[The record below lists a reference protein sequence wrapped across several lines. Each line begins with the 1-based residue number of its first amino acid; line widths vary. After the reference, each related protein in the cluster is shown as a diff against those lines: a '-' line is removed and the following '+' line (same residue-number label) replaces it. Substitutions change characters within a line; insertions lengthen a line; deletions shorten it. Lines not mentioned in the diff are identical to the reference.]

1 MPSESH
7 FRKAPNGRPR
17 ISTNP
22 APTQPFEM
30 FEPTIEIDEGPSLKQ
45 RINDILLPDDDE
57 MPDVSQV
64 DMGNDPC
71 CAAAK
76 EMWLDG
82 LRNIFGMQPD
92 QIYDE
97 PPGGFNPEWGESLET
112 TSIIYSYEQMDCEE
126 FESVLRDFAGLEPGK
141 MYEVNVT
148 NRTTG
153 PYKSLGPNP
162 EHYLAIRVLE
172 QWDKCKFQGQG
183 GEDAQDMGFYAS
195 QDAFEAGWDAVLKAI
210 VGPDYY
216 RYQRYLTP
224 ITNYS
229 HKLGRSLP
237 TQAGLSIEGSIP
249 MDEAISAVEDKG
261 DLEGFAESQGWDED
275 AREEGWD
282 DPMEYLEGFTH
293 PYESPHYLEQ
303 TFAGGGRSPTAEEV
317 EVNMEGLGPNWADVF
332 TATGQEAMLAG
343 LEQLRDQ
350 GGKRVY
356 ATSGSIGATG
366 AGPMM
371 RVNPFFRGLG
381 LGGATL
387 ASLLE
392 NTGYAVENMASASGL
407 GTVDSLSRILSEAQV
422 PHQFNI
428 SEEVRRPVQSND
440 WRHSDFRYPHQGQ
453 QQLLL
458 EEPGTLLTANRPTK
472 TLLRPLSID
481 MMRDR
486 EPEMTMEQMRALVDS
501 AKRELELYHSMPSSY
516 QDGFDPW
523 KNPTWLDEIN
533 WGDN

>member
-71 CAAAK
+71 CGEAR
-76 EMWLDG
+76 EMWRDG
-82 LRNIFGMQPD
+82 LAEG
-92 QIYDE
+92 
-97 PPGGFNPEWGESLET
+97 WGERFTNDPDGGIPILEAYDAMSCEQFRQSLENRFDAQG
-112 TSIIYSYEQMDCEE
+112 YSMVQHEGG
-126 FESVLRDFAGLEPGK
+126 SNLR
-141 MYEVNVT
+141 
-148 NRTTG
+148 
-153 PYKSLGPNP
+153 NP
-162 EHYLAIRVLE
+162 TRHGMNPSSPRSNHSWEDHLANRVLE
-172 QWDKCKFQGQG
+172 AWDKCSESALPTDQ
-183 GEDAQDMGFYAS
+183 ASQDMGFYAS
-195 QDAFEAGWDAVLKAI
+195 QDAFEAGWGAVLKAI
-210 VGPDYY
+210 VGPDNY
-216 RYQRYLTP
+216 RYSRFLTP

-261 DLEGFAESQGWDED
+261 DLEGFAESQGWDEE
-275 AREEGWD
+275 AMEMGWD
-282 DPMEYLEGFTH
+282 DPMEYLESIGTH
-293 PYESPHYLEQ
+293 AYESPHYLEQ
-303 TFAGGGRSPTAEEV
+303 TFAHGERSPTAEEV
-317 EVNMEGLGPNWADVF
+317 EVNMEGLGPNWHDVF

-381 LGGATL
+381 LGPATL

-407 GTVDSLSRILSEAQV
+407 GTVDSLSRTLAEAQV

-440 WRHSDFRYPHQGQ
+440 WRHSDFRFPHQGQ

-481 MMRDR
+481 MMREGER
-486 EPEMTMEQMRALVDS
+486 EMSMDQMRALVDS
-501 AKRELELYHSMPSSY
+501 AKRELELYHSMPSRFN
-516 QDGFDPW
+516 DGFDPW